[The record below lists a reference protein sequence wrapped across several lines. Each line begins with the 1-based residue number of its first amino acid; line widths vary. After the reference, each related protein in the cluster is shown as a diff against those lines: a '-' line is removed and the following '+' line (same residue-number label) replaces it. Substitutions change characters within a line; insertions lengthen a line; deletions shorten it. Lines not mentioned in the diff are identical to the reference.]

1 MILLLCFINSD
12 GAVVV
17 SPSDV
22 NVFVIGINEFGVLEV
37 LVFVTLADGTIAPAG
52 VLLNVVT
59 VSS

>member
-1 MILLLCFINSD
+1 M
-12 GAVVV
+12 VV

-59 VSS
+59 VSSEY